1 VARVIWYKSR
11 VLVRRLSD
19 APVTE
24 VHGLRPH
31 ILMDAGELGSRNL
44 SVNWLQVPPGVKEE
58 LRSHE
63 EAEQV
68 YVVVSGTGTM
78 SATGDTQTL
87 GAGDLVLIPPATDH
101 SVANDG
107 SEPLALVSVQ
117 SPGVSAD
124 ELYSRRLATQ
134 ATGYDADYDDE

>member
-1 VARVIWYKSR
+1 

-19 APVTE
+19 AAVTE

-44 SVNWLQVPPGVKEE
+44 SVNWLEVPPGVKEE

-63 EAEQV
+63 ESEQV
-68 YVVVSGTGTM
+68 YVVVSGAGTM

-107 SEPLALVSVQ
+107 DQPLALVSVQ
-117 SPGVSAD
+117 SPGVSAE

-134 ATGYDADYDDE
+134 ATGYDDYDDE

>member
-1 VARVIWYKSR
+1 
-11 VLVRRLSD
+11 
-19 APVTE
+19 
-24 VHGLRPH
+24 
-31 ILMDAGELGSRNL
+31 MDAGELGSRHL
-44 SVNWLQVPPGVKEE
+44 SVNWLEVPPGVREE

-68 YVVVSGTGTM
+68 YVVVAGTGTM
-78 SATGDTQTL
+78 SATGDTQNL

-107 SEPLALVSVQ
+107 EEPLALVSVQ
-117 SPGVSAD
+117 SPAVSAE

-134 ATGYDADYDDE
+134 ATGYDDYDDE

>member
-1 VARVIWYKSR
+1 M
-11 VLVRRLSD
+11 LVRRLSD
-19 APVTE
+19 ATVTE

-31 ILMDAGELGSRNL
+31 ILMDAGELGSRHL
-44 SVNWLQVPPGVKEE
+44 SVNWLEVPPGVSEE

-63 EAEQV
+63 EVEQV

-78 SATGDTQTL
+78 SATGDTQSL
-87 GAGDLVLIPPATDH
+87 GTGDLVMIPPATDH

-107 SEPLALVSVQ
+107 DQPLALVSVQ
-117 SPGVSAD
+117 SPAVSAD

-134 ATGYDADYDDE
+134 ASGYDDYDDE

>member
-1 VARVIWYKSR
+1 

-19 APVTE
+19 AAVTE

-31 ILMDAGELGSRNL
+31 ILMDAGELGSRHL
-44 SVNWLQVPPGVKEE
+44 SVNWLEVPPGVREE

-78 SATGDTQTL
+78 SATGDTQSL
-87 GAGDLVLIPPATDH
+87 GAGDLVLIPPATEH

-107 SEPLALVSVQ
+107 EEPLALVSVQ
-117 SPGVSAD
+117 SPAVSAE

-134 ATGYDADYDDE
+134 ASGYDDYDDE

>member
-1 VARVIWYKSR
+1 

-19 APVTE
+19 AAVTE

-44 SVNWLQVPPGVKEE
+44 SVNWVEVPPGVKEV

-63 EAEQV
+63 ESEQV
-68 YVVVSGTGTM
+68 YVVVSGAGTM

-101 SVANDG
+101 SLANDG
-107 SEPLALVSVQ
+107 DEPLALVSVQ
-117 SPGVSAD
+117 SPGVSAE

-134 ATGYDADYDDE
+134 ATGYDDYDDE

>member
-1 VARVIWYKSR
+1 M
-11 VLVRRLSD
+11 LVRRLSD
-19 APVTE
+19 AAVTE

-31 ILMDAGELGSRNL
+31 ILMDAGELGSRHL
-44 SVNWLQVPPGVKEE
+44 SVNWLEVPPGVREE

-78 SATGDTQTL
+78 SATGDTQNL
-87 GAGDLVLIPPATDH
+87 AQGDLVLIPPATEH

-107 SEPLALVSVQ
+107 EEPLALVSVQ
-117 SPGVSAD
+117 SPAVSAE

-134 ATGYDADYDDE
+134 ATGYDDYDDE

>member
-1 VARVIWYKSR
+1 M
-11 VLVRRLSD
+11 LVRRLSD
-19 APVTE
+19 AATTH

-44 SVNWLQVPPGVKEE
+44 SVNWLEVPAGVSEE

-63 EAEQV
+63 EAECV
-68 YVVVSGTGTM
+68 YVVVSGSGTM
-78 SATGDTQTL
+78 SATGDTQRL
-87 GAGDLVLIPPATDH
+87 GVGDLVLIPPATDYAI
-101 SVANDG
+101 ANDG
-107 SEPLALVSVQ
+107 GEALELVAVQ

-134 ATGYDADYDDE
+134 AAGYDDYDDE